1 MKDSFIL
8 YTKYGKQIQGLTM
21 EQRGVLFTA
30 ILMHE
35 SGEPLPEMD
44 ACTQMAYSFICVD
57 LDENR
62 QKYEDKCEQNKLNG
76 ANGGRPR
83 KTEEN
88 QTVTKKTEKTERF
101 SEKRPQAKKADN
113 DNEYDNDNDLKEK
126 DTLKSIKKEKPG
138 KPDSP
143 PLMVAVRQIVD
154 HLNEKAGTKYMASS
168 RATVEMIKARLNER
182 WTVED
187 HIKVIDNMT
196 AAWKG
201 DPKMEEYIRPST
213 LFARAHFEEY
223 LNRKP
228 TARTGAN
235 RFQNFPARQDQQHKD
250 MVAQIIAMN
259 AGGRT

>member
-1 MKDSFIL
+1 MTDAAIIYRSHVEAIRQLPEDQRLEAYEAIITYCMDDEMPDGGIGAFTVGMAKPMLDKWKAKREAGAKGGSAE
-8 YTKYGKQIQGLTM
+8 KQIGSKPKANEKQTEATVKQIEATVKQTEPKEKVKEKVKEKKNKDM
-21 EQRGVLFTA
+21 
-30 ILMHE
+30 
-35 SGEPLPEMD
+35 SGE
-44 ACTQMAYSFICVD
+44 
-57 LDENR
+57 
-62 QKYEDKCEQNKLNG
+62 
-76 ANGGRPR
+76 
-83 KTEEN
+83 
-88 QTVTKKTEKTERF
+88 
-101 SEKRPQAKKADN
+101 
-113 DNEYDNDNDLKEK
+113 
-126 DTLKSIKKEKPG
+126 
-138 KPDSP
+138 PDSP

-168 RATVEMIKARLNER
+168 RATVELIKARLNER

-201 DPKMEEYIRPST
+201 DPKMEEYLRPST

-259 AGGRT
+259 AGGKT

>member
-1 MKDSFIL
+1 MTDAAIIYRSHVEAIRKL
-8 YTKYGKQIQGLTM
+8 PE
-21 EQRGVLFTA
+21 EQRLEAYEAIIAYCMDDEMPDGGIGAFTVGMA
-30 ILMHE
+30 KPMLDKWKAKREAGAKGGSVEKQTGSEPKANDKQTEATVKQTEATVKQTEPKEKEKVKVKEKKNKDM
-35 SGEPLPEMD
+35 SGE
-44 ACTQMAYSFICVD
+44 
-57 LDENR
+57 
-62 QKYEDKCEQNKLNG
+62 
-76 ANGGRPR
+76 
-83 KTEEN
+83 
-88 QTVTKKTEKTERF
+88 
-101 SEKRPQAKKADN
+101 
-113 DNEYDNDNDLKEK
+113 
-126 DTLKSIKKEKPG
+126 
-138 KPDSP
+138 PDSP

-168 RATVEMIKARLNER
+168 RATVELIKARLNER

-201 DPKMEEYIRPST
+201 DPKMEEYLRPST

-228 TARTGAN
+228 TARTGTN
-235 RFQNFPARQDQQHKD
+235 KFQNFPARQDQQHKD

>member
-1 MKDSFIL
+1 MTDAAIIYRSHVEAIRQLPEDQRLEAYEAIITYCMDDEMPDGGIGAFTVGMAKPMLDKWKAKREAGAKGGSVEKQ
-8 YTKYGKQIQGLTM
+8 TESKPKANDKQIEANLKQTEATNKQTEPKEKEKEKVKVKEKKNKDM
-21 EQRGVLFTA
+21 
-30 ILMHE
+30 
-35 SGEPLPEMD
+35 SGE
-44 ACTQMAYSFICVD
+44 
-57 LDENR
+57 
-62 QKYEDKCEQNKLNG
+62 
-76 ANGGRPR
+76 
-83 KTEEN
+83 
-88 QTVTKKTEKTERF
+88 
-101 SEKRPQAKKADN
+101 
-113 DNEYDNDNDLKEK
+113 
-126 DTLKSIKKEKPG
+126 
-138 KPDSP
+138 PDSP

-168 RATVEMIKARLNER
+168 RATVELIKARLNER

-201 DPKMEEYIRPST
+201 DPKMEEYLRPST

-228 TARTGAN
+228 TARTGTN
-235 RFQNFPARQDQQHKD
+235 KFQNFPARQDQQHKD

>member
-1 MKDSFIL
+1 MTDAAIIYRSHVEAIRQLPEDQRIEAYEAIITYCMDDEMPDGGIGAFTVGMAKPMLDKWKAKREAGAKGGSTEKQTISKQKANNKQTEATEKQTEPKEKEKEKVKEKKNKD
-8 YTKYGKQIQGLTM
+8 M
-21 EQRGVLFTA
+21 
-30 ILMHE
+30 
-35 SGEPLPEMD
+35 SGE
-44 ACTQMAYSFICVD
+44 
-57 LDENR
+57 
-62 QKYEDKCEQNKLNG
+62 
-76 ANGGRPR
+76 
-83 KTEEN
+83 
-88 QTVTKKTEKTERF
+88 
-101 SEKRPQAKKADN
+101 
-113 DNEYDNDNDLKEK
+113 
-126 DTLKSIKKEKPG
+126 
-138 KPDSP
+138 PDSP

-168 RATVEMIKARLNER
+168 RATVELIKARLNER

-201 DPKMEEYIRPST
+201 DPKMEEYLRPST

>member
-1 MKDSFIL
+1 M
-8 YTKYGKQIQGLTM
+8 
-21 EQRGVLFTA
+21 
-30 ILMHE
+30 
-35 SGEPLPEMD
+35 SGE
-44 ACTQMAYSFICVD
+44 
-57 LDENR
+57 
-62 QKYEDKCEQNKLNG
+62 
-76 ANGGRPR
+76 
-83 KTEEN
+83 
-88 QTVTKKTEKTERF
+88 
-101 SEKRPQAKKADN
+101 
-113 DNEYDNDNDLKEK
+113 
-126 DTLKSIKKEKPG
+126 
-138 KPDSP
+138 PDSP

-168 RATVEMIKARLNER
+168 RATVELIKARLNER

-201 DPKMEEYIRPST
+201 DPKMEEYLRPST

-259 AGGRT
+259 AGGKT

>member
-1 MKDSFIL
+1 MTDAAIIYRSHVEAIRQLPEDQRLEAYEAIIAYCMDDEMPDGGIGAFTVGMAKPMLDKWKAKREAGAKGGSVEKQ
-8 YTKYGKQIQGLTM
+8 TESKSKANDKQIEANDKQTEAPVKQTEPKEKEKVKVKEKKNKDM
-21 EQRGVLFTA
+21 
-30 ILMHE
+30 
-35 SGEPLPEMD
+35 SGE
-44 ACTQMAYSFICVD
+44 
-57 LDENR
+57 
-62 QKYEDKCEQNKLNG
+62 
-76 ANGGRPR
+76 
-83 KTEEN
+83 
-88 QTVTKKTEKTERF
+88 
-101 SEKRPQAKKADN
+101 
-113 DNEYDNDNDLKEK
+113 
-126 DTLKSIKKEKPG
+126 
-138 KPDSP
+138 PDSP

-168 RATVEMIKARLNER
+168 RATVELIKARLNER

-201 DPKMEEYIRPST
+201 DQKMEEYLRPST

-228 TARTGAN
+228 TAGTGTN
-235 RFQNFPARQDQQHKD
+235 RFQNFPSRQDQQHKD

>member
-1 MKDSFIL
+1 MTDAAIIYRSHVEAIRKL
-8 YTKYGKQIQGLTM
+8 PE
-21 EQRGVLFTA
+21 EQRLEAYEAIIAYCMDDEMPDGGIGAFTVGMA
-30 ILMHE
+30 KPMLDKWKAKREAGAKGGSAEKQTGSEPKANDKQTEATVKQTEATVKQTEPKEKEKVKVKEKKNKDM
-35 SGEPLPEMD
+35 SGE
-44 ACTQMAYSFICVD
+44 
-57 LDENR
+57 
-62 QKYEDKCEQNKLNG
+62 
-76 ANGGRPR
+76 
-83 KTEEN
+83 
-88 QTVTKKTEKTERF
+88 
-101 SEKRPQAKKADN
+101 
-113 DNEYDNDNDLKEK
+113 
-126 DTLKSIKKEKPG
+126 
-138 KPDSP
+138 PDSP

-168 RATVEMIKARLNER
+168 RATVELIKARLNER

-201 DPKMEEYIRPST
+201 DPKMEEYLRPST

-228 TARTGAN
+228 TARTGTN
-235 RFQNFPARQDQQHKD
+235 KFQNFPARQDQQHKD

>member
-1 MKDSFIL
+1 MTDA
-8 YTKYGKQIQGLTM
+8 
-21 EQRGVLFTA
+21 A
-30 ILMHE
+30 IIYRSHVE
-35 SGEPLPEMD
+35 AIRQLPEDQRLEAYEAIITYCMD
-44 ACTQMAYSFICVD
+44 DEMPGGGIGAFTVGMAKPM
-57 LDENR
+57 LDKWKAKREAGAKGGSVEKQTESKPKAN
-62 QKYEDKCEQNKLNG
+62 DKQTE
-76 ANGGRPR
+76 AND
-83 KTEEN
+83 KQTEAPVK
-88 QTVTKKTEKTERF
+88 QTE
-101 SEKRPQAKKADN
+101 P
-113 DNEYDNDNDLKEK
+113 KEK
-126 DTLKSIKKEKPG
+126 EKVKVKEKKNKDMSG
-138 KPDSP
+138 KPESP

-168 RATVEMIKARLNER
+168 RATVELIKARLNER

-201 DPKMEEYIRPST
+201 DPKMEEYLRPST

-228 TARTGAN
+228 TVRAGTN
-235 RFQNFPARQDQQHKD
+235 KFQNFPARQDQQHKD